1 MNSELSSRSNIRS
14 LRQLHKIDYK
24 KMNDGEDQTLRS
36 SDKKPT
42 EILNDVG
49 VGSFDENPL
58 GASGTSSGSSEPVR
72 GQVLDPLFDDFD
84 RDQDEAEI
92 QEMQLQ
98 MKRLSAIEARLE
110 RKKRLEQMK
119 KELDDQKRRVREMKG
134 KNPPPTK
141 TSDSEVKIH
150 SQAKTSDK
158 GARPKT
164 IEAISKLKVPASTT
178 DVDIK
183 PDSDSEQVTIE
194 SLRQNPKLQ
203 KQVKKELS
211 KLGLKVIS
219 LKDESSSSESES
231 SETTSS
237 SDSESSKKKKKKHKS
252 KKNKADTES
261 SDSSSSDDSDASKK
275 KKKKHKSKKHKK
287 SGINAKSSDKVKDPQ
302 RWPHAYLQYE
312 FVNKQ
317 VKFDE
322 LDFKLFLAGEISI
335 IAADDLSESERKGRL
350 DLLKKIIY
358 YSNTYEFKGLKAFYV
373 AWLREIELKKKS
385 WSDDPQQIETAIL
398 SKYLLKNKGFS
409 SIYKKDS
416 SNKTDSND
424 DKTWFCSDYQRN
436 KCKHRSSHLKV
447 HNGKQKLAS
456 HICASCWL
464 KDKKKLEHPECSSSC
479 PHLGD

>member
-1 MNSELSSRSNIRS
+1 MNNA
-14 LRQLHKIDYK
+14 
-24 KMNDGEDQTLRS
+24 EDQTQRG
-36 SDKKPT
+36 SDKKSG
-42 EILNDVG
+42 EILEDVG

-58 GASGTSSGSSEPVR
+58 GASITSTGLSEPVR

-92 QEMQLQ
+92 LEMQLQ
-98 MKRLSAIEARLE
+98 MKRLNAIEARLD

-134 KNPPPTK
+134 KDPPPTK
-141 TSDSEVKIH
+141 TSDTDVKTKTLAH
-150 SQAKTSDK
+150 SQSKTSDK

-164 IEAISKLKVPASTT
+164 VEAISKSKAPT
-178 DVDIK
+178 DADIK
-183 PDSDSEQVTIE
+183 ADIDTEQVTID

-219 LKDESSSSESES
+219 LKDES
-231 SETTSS
+231 TS
-237 SDSESSKKKKKKHKS
+237 SDSESSDTSSTSDSDLSKKKKKKHKS
-252 KKNKADTES
+252 KKNKTDTET
-261 SDSSSSDDSDASKK
+261 SDSSSSEDSDSSKK

-358 YSNTYEFKGLKAFYV
+358 YSNTYEFKGLKAFYA

-409 SIYKKDS
+409 SFYKKDS

-479 PHLGD
+479 PHLAD